1 MPGTFR
7 LLLPALLPSWRFF
20 SGVGPSPRI
29 EIREEGGLWREFGPR
44 PAHVPPRRMLRR
56 LFWNPRWND
65 RLYLASLAERMAEAP
80 TAHSLSELRTRI
92 LRDLPPGRWSFR
104 LIFVF
109 DHGAG
114 LEREVLWSSED
125 P

>member
-1 MPGTFR
+1 MPGTLR

-29 EIREEGGLWREFGPR
+29 EIREPGGAWHEFAPR
-44 PAHVPPRRMLRR
+44 LTHVPLLRMLRR
-56 LFWNPRWND
+56 LVWNPRWND
-65 RLYLASLAERMAEAP
+65 RLYLV
-80 TAHSLSELRTRI
+80 SLSERLAEDPTPHARREFEARI
-92 LRDLPPGRWSFR
+92 ARDLPPGRWQFR

-109 DHGAG
+109 REGER
-114 LEREVLWSSED
+114 LEREVLWSSAD